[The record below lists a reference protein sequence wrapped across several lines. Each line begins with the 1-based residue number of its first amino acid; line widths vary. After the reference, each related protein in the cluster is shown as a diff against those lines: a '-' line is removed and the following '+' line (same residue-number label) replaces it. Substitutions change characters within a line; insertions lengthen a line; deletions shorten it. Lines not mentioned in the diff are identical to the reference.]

1 MATKIKIPKKWW
13 TVIHLLLLA
22 TTAWVAAGA
31 LDKLFA
37 NRIELLAPPA
47 AIKKQAARVI
57 PASLNRDYS
66 YILRRN
72 IFNSQKS
79 YEGFESPQSKVLG
92 EQAKIPGTGV
102 PKTSLKLKLLGTVV
116 DPDEKQAFAV
126 IENSA
131 GTQQLYR
138 LSDVVG
144 EAKIVKIERNRT
156 LLNHNGKV
164 EALEVDF
171 ALKSSSS
178 PRQSGRGKRN
188 GNASSEVSRI
198 SEGEYL
204 VSKQYLTSQM
214 SNMNRL
220 LTQVRAVPN
229 LNKSGAANGFKLF
242 SIKRNSIFAK
252 LGLKNRDVIQRINGV
267 ELNSAEKGLELFQA
281 LRSETSFEVDLIRN
295 SQKTTLR
302 FNIQ

>member
-1 MATKIKIPKKWW
+1 MATRIKIPKKWW
-13 TVIHLLLLA
+13 TAIHLLLLA
-22 TTAWVAAGA
+22 TTAWVAAGT
-31 LDKLFA
+31 LGKLFA
-37 NRIELLAPPA
+37 NRVELLAPPA
-47 AIKKQAARVI
+47 VTKKETATVV
-57 PASLNRDYS
+57 PASINRDYS

-79 YEGFESPQSKVLG
+79 YEGFESTQSKTSS
-92 EQAKIPGTGV
+92 EDTKISGTDA

-116 DPDEKQAFAV
+116 DPDGQGAFAV
-126 IENSA
+126 IENSS

-138 LSDVVG
+138 LSDIVG
-144 EAKIVKIERNRT
+144 GAKIVKIERNRT

-171 ALKSSSS
+171 TLKNSSS
-178 PRQSGRGKRN
+178 RKRSGIGQRN

-204 VSKQYLTSQM
+204 VSKQYLASQM

-252 LGLKNRDVIQRINGV
+252 LGLRNRDVIQRINGV